1 MEVVIFL
8 LFYIGLNIFLS
19 SLTVPF
25 PLSDTGT
32 VRYNTTPYMTATLIL
47 LNVVIF
53 AFWLG
58 GDWLGLLSARNE
70 FEATVS
76 YTNYTRTMGTYGFRH
91 EFLTEAM
98 SIGAFTSFTGM
109 FMHAEIMHILG
120 NMIFLWAFGRR
131 VEDACGP
138 WRFLVFYLLAGTV
151 SNIGSALLITVNGD
165 VPMIGASGAIFG
177 VMGAY
182 LLLFPTARMDC
193 LWVPAMV
200 IKVVLAVFGLRDE
213 DEKSWRWT
221 VRLPAI
227 FVVVLYV
234 GFNIFP
240 TFETAQTG
248 ELEGYSNY
256 IAHMTGFLSAIVI
269 FLFVRKDLLTRYFSG
284 RAI

>member
-32 VRYNTTPYMTATLIL
+32 VRYNTTPYMTAILIL